1 LVPGEGVADG
11 LDLVRAAA
19 RALTTALATALAAAL
34 AAALATALAA
44 ALATALTLALALA
57 LTLTLTLTLTNNTA
71 FVFDPI
77 PALSGTA
84 VAATRVAAVDAAGLR
99 FRLRLR
105 FGLTLRLPL
114 RLRLRLGARIDHRAL
129 PRLADNGAR
138 RSDALSALGVR
149 LVQSVRIRDLP
160 VLAGLK
166 RVCFGMCDSTAEY
179 QDGRL

>member
-1 LVPGEGVADG
+1 MPGEGVADG

-19 RALTTALATALAAAL
+19 RALTTALAAALATATALAAA
-34 AAALATALAA
+34 T

-57 LTLTLTLTLTNNTA
+57 LAFALALALTLTLANTTA
-71 FVFDPI
+71 LVFDPI

-84 VAATRVAAVDAAGLR
+84 VAATGVAAVDAAGLR
-99 FRLRLR
+99 FRFRLR
-105 FGLTLRLPL
+105 FGLTLRLAL
-114 RLRLRLGARIDHRAL
+114 RLRFRLGARIDHRAL
-129 PRLADNGAR
+129 PRLADNGPR

-149 LVQSVRIRDLP
+149 FVQSVRIRDLP

-179 QDGRL
+179 QDGRE